1 MTIETRLAAVE
12 KALGASQPAKIDPR
26 TTARRKRMGLSPGP
40 NIAGDHLTPTGAADV
55 RRTIAIFDGNYPK
68 TMTKAD
74 IRRIQ
79 QTKAR
84 ILAAIH
90 GDTSTCS
97 NK

>member
-12 KALGASQPAKIDPR
+12 KALGASRPAKIDPR
-26 TTARRKRMGLSPGP
+26 TAARRRRMGLSP
-40 NIAGDHLTPTGAADV
+40 TPTGEHQTPSGAADTAQL
-55 RRTIAIFDGNYPK
+55 RDILCGNYPK